1 MAPYMPHAPLRQ
13 PKLKDRAMLEA
24 QTLKH
29 QNILAP
35 APVDDLKPLSGL
47 ATGRL
52 GDILRQGDSEET

>member
-1 MAPYMPHAPLRQ
+1 MPHAPLRQ
-13 PKLKDRAMLEA
+13 AKLKDRAMLEA

-35 APVDDLKPLSGL
+35 APVDDLSGL